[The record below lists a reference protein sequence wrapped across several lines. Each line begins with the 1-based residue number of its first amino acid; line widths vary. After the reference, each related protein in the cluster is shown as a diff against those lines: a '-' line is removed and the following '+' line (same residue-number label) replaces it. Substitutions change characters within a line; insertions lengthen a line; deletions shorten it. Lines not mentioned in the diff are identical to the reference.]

1 MPLGTRISE
10 SWHKMKQGKPFQ
22 DPGKPKKP
30 PGQKKGRA
38 KAGGVIEMIAARQRG
53 PSKSPGQVVN
63 SEFDTATGLTAVSDR
78 IHGSAANT
86 VQPQEGP
93 FGIHLTIEGPVVRMH
108 PTALKELRGFTE
120 DEIYHLVVP
129 KRTLARRTAEKQPL
143 TVEETDRAVRLA
155 RVGKMAE
162 TIFGSFEKAHRWLR
176 KPKPSLEGETPLNY
190 LASETGARVIEE
202 MLTRIDHGIL
212 P

>member
-1 MPLGTRISE
+1 MPLGTRILE

-22 DPGKPKKP
+22 EPGKPKKP
-30 PGQKKGRA
+30 PGQKSPGQKKGRA

-63 SEFDTATGLTAVSDR
+63 SEFDTATGLTALSDR

-108 PTALKELRGFTE
+108 PTALE
-120 DEIYHLVVP
+120 
-129 KRTLARRTAEKQPL
+129 
-143 TVEETDRAVRLA
+143 
-155 RVGKMAE
+155 
-162 TIFGSFEKAHRWLR
+162 
-176 KPKPSLEGETPLNY
+176 
-190 LASETGARVIEE
+190 
-202 MLTRIDHGIL
+202 
-212 P
+212 